1 LSKLPTGVYDPR
13 VGLFDFFKRR
23 RERESAIP
31 GSSPE
36 SLTRQLK
43 GDGKP
48 IGQPVGQAFP
58 QAGPQS
64 VDLTAATDLAGVMAM
79 MQQAFQ
85 TGEIQVTQG
94 EKQVI
99 DLRGSGL
106 REQIMGALEQHG
118 IDPEAAQGGQIN
130 ASDVPGLQEQIMQ
143 ALQDAGVDVGQLG
156 NGAGEITIEGSDSAS
171 SDPGSDSGAG
181 GS

>member
-1 LSKLPTGVYDPR
+1 LLGECGRRVYDPR

-31 GSSPE
+31 ADTPE
-36 SLTRQLK
+36 SVTRQLE
-43 GDGKP
+43 GDDEP
-48 IGQPVGQAFP
+48 IGQPIGQAFP
-58 QAGPQS
+58 QESAQT
-64 VDLTAATDLAGVMAM
+64 VDLTAATDLAGIMAM

-85 TGEIQVTQG
+85 SGDIQVTQG
-94 EKQVI
+94 ENQVI

-106 REQIMGALEQHG
+106 RDEIMGALEQHG
-118 IDPEAAQGGQIN
+118 IDPGAAQGSEID

-156 NGAGEITIEGSDSAS
+156 NGSGEISIEGGDAS
-171 SDPGSDSGAG
+171 GSDSGSNS

>member
-1 LSKLPTGVYDPR
+1 

-31 GSSPE
+31 GDSPE
-36 SLTRQLK
+36 SLTRQLR
-43 GDGKP
+43 GDGQP

-58 QAGPQS
+58 QASPQS
-64 VDLTAATDLAGVMAM
+64 VDLTAATDLGGIMAM

-85 TGEIQVTQG
+85 TGNIQVTQG
-94 EKQVI
+94 EQQVI

-106 REQIMGALEQHG
+106 RDQIMGALEQHG
-118 IDPEAAQGGQIN
+118 IDPEAAQVGQIN
-130 ASDVPGLQEQIMQ
+130 AGDVPGLQEQIMR

-156 NGAGEITIEGSDSAS
+156 NGAGEITIEGSDSGS
-171 SDPGSDSGAG
+171 EPGAT